1 MATIKIGVVED
12 EMIIAASIVSTLKKL
27 NYHVANTASNYKA
40 AIEMIEKE
48 DLQLLLLDINLGGQ
62 KDGIDVATYVRSHY
76 ELPIIF
82 LTANS
87 DIATVQRAK
96 VVKPDAYLLKPFT
109 KDDLYTAI
117 EIAFSSY
124 ENSNDNQ
131 IKKDSIVLKTGYDYI
146 KLKFSEIISI
156 ESNDNYVSIN
166 VVSGKPI
173 ITRATV
179 SEMTEKLPSS
189 IFTRIN
195 RSNIINHSF
204 IKKIETDQVIVGDSS
219 FSITPKSRQ
228 ELLERLGGKV

>member
-1 MATIKIGVVED
+1 
-12 EMIIAASIVSTLKKL
+12 MIIAASIVSTLKKL
-27 NYHVANTASNYKA
+27 NYHVANTASNYNA

-48 DLQLLLLDINLGGQ
+48 DLQLLLLDINVGGQ
-62 KDGIDVATYVRSHY
+62 KDGIDVATYVRSRY
-76 ELPIIF
+76 NIPIVF

-124 ENSNDNQ
+124 EDINDKQ

-146 KLKFSEIISI
+146 KLKFSEIIFI

-166 VVSGKPI
+166 LVSGKPL

-179 SEMTEKLPSS
+179 SEMTDKLPSS
-189 IFTRIN
+189 TFTRIN
-195 RSNIINHSF
+195 RSVIINHAF
-204 IKKIETDQVIVGDSS
+204 IKKVETDQVHVGDAG
-219 FSITPKSRQ
+219 FSITPKSRM
-228 ELLERLGGKV
+228 ELLEKMG

>member
-27 NYHVANTASNYKA
+27 NYHVANTASNYNA
-40 AIEMIEKE
+40 AIEMIEKD
-48 DLQLLLLDINLGGQ
+48 DLQLLLLDINIGGQ
-62 KDGIDVATYVRSHY
+62 KDGIDVASHVRSRY
-76 ELPIIF
+76 NIPIIF

-124 ENSNDNQ
+124 KDINDKQ
-131 IKKDSIVLKTGYDYI
+131 IKKDSIVLKTGYDYV
-146 KLKFSEIISI
+146 KLKFSEIIFI

-166 VVSGKPI
+166 LVSGKPLFS
-173 ITRATV
+173 RATV

-189 IFTRIN
+189 LFSRIN
-195 RSNIINHSF
+195 RSIIINHSF
-204 IKKIETDQVIVGDSS
+204 IRKIETDQVIVGDSK
-219 FSITPKSRQ
+219 FSITTKSKQ
-228 ELLERLGGKV
+228 ELLEKIGDS

>member
-62 KDGIDVATYVRSHY
+62 KDGIDIATYVRTHY
-76 ELPIIF
+76 TLPIIF

-96 VVKPDAYLLKPFT
+96 TVKPNAYLLKPFT

-124 ENSNDNQ
+124 DESSDKQ
-131 IKKDSIVLKTGYDYI
+131 LKKDSIILKIGYDYI
-146 KLKFSEIISI
+146 KLKFSEIIFI
-156 ESNDNYVSIN
+156 EIDDNYVSIN
-166 VVSGKPI
+166 IGSDKPLVS
-173 ITRATV
+173 RATL
-179 SEMTEKLPSS
+179 SEMTDKLPPST
-189 IFTRIN
+189 FTRIN
-195 RSNIINHSF
+195 RSVIINHAF
-204 IKKIETDQVIVGDSS
+204 IKKVETDQVHVGDAG
-219 FSITPKSRQ
+219 FSITTKSRQ
-228 ELLERLGGKV
+228 ELLEKMG

>member
-27 NYHVANTASNYKA
+27 NYTVANTASNYKA

-62 KDGIDVATYVRSHY
+62 KDGIDIATYVRSHY
-76 ELPIIF
+76 TLPIIF

-96 VVKPDAYLLKPFT
+96 TVKPNAYLLKPFT

-124 ENSNDNQ
+124 DQSNDKQ
-131 IKKDSIVLKTGYDYI
+131 LKKDSIILKSGYDYI

-166 VVSGKPI
+166 IGSGKPLVS
-173 ITRATV
+173 RATL
-179 SEMTEKLPSS
+179 SEMTDKLPSS
-189 IFTRIN
+189 TFTRIN
-195 RSNIINHSF
+195 RSVIINHDF
-204 IKKIETDQVIVGDSS
+204 IKKVETDQVHVGDAG
-219 FSITPKSRQ
+219 FSISPKSRQ
-228 ELLERLGGKV
+228 ELLEKMG

>member
-27 NYHVANTASNYKA
+27 NYTVANTASNYKA

-62 KDGIDVATYVRSHY
+62 KDGIDIATYVRSHY
-76 ELPIIF
+76 TLPIIF

-96 VVKPDAYLLKPFT
+96 TVKPNAYLLKPFT

-124 ENSNDNQ
+124 DESSDKQ
-131 IKKDSIVLKTGYDYI
+131 LKKDSIILKSGYDYV
-146 KLKFSEIISI
+146 KLNFSEIISI

-166 VVSGKPI
+166 IGSGKPLVS
-173 ITRATV
+173 RATL
-179 SEMTEKLPSS
+179 SEMTDKLPSS
-189 IFTRIN
+189 TFTRIN
-195 RSNIINHSF
+195 RSVIINHAF
-204 IKKIETDQVIVGDSS
+204 IKKVETDQVFVGDAG

-228 ELLERLGGKV
+228 ELLEKMG

>member
-27 NYHVANTASNYKA
+27 NYTVANTASNYKA

-62 KDGIDVATYVRSHY
+62 KDGIDIATYVRSNY

-96 VVKPDAYLLKPFT
+96 TVKPNAYLLKPFT

-124 ENSNDNQ
+124 DESSDKQ
-131 IKKDSIVLKTGYDYI
+131 LKKDSIILKSGYDYI

-166 VVSGKPI
+166 IGSGKPLVS
-173 ITRATV
+173 RATL
-179 SEMTEKLPSS
+179 SEMTDKLPSS
-189 IFTRIN
+189 TFTRIN
-195 RSNIINHSF
+195 RSVIINHAF
-204 IKKIETDQVIVGDSS
+204 IKKVETDQVHVGDAG

-228 ELLERLGGKV
+228 ELLEKMG

>member
-12 EMIIAASIVSTLKKL
+12 EMIIAATIVSTLKKL
-27 NYHVANTASNYKA
+27 NYDVANTASNYNA

-62 KDGIDVATYVRSHY
+62 KDGIDIATYVRSHY
-76 ELPIIF
+76 TLPIIF

-96 VVKPDAYLLKPFT
+96 TVKPNAYLVKPFT

-117 EIAFSSY
+117 EIAFSSF
-124 ENSNDNQ
+124 ENINDKQ
-131 IKKDSIVLKTGYDYI
+131 IIKDSIVLKTGYDYI

-166 VVSGKPI
+166 IGSGKPLVS
-173 ITRATV
+173 RATL
-179 SEMTEKLPSS
+179 SEMTDKLPSS
-189 IFTRIN
+189 TFTRIN
-195 RSNIINHSF
+195 RSVIINHAF
-204 IKKIETDQVIVGDSS
+204 IKKVETDQVHVGDAG

-228 ELLERLGGKV
+228 ELLEKMG

>member
-27 NYHVANTASNYKA
+27 NYTVANTASNYKA

-62 KDGIDVATYVRSHY
+62 KDGIDIATYVRSHY
-76 ELPIIF
+76 ALPIIF

-96 VVKPDAYLLKPFT
+96 TVKPNAYLVKPFT

-124 ENSNDNQ
+124 DESSDKQ
-131 IKKDSIVLKTGYDYI
+131 LKKDSIVLKSGYDYI
-146 KLKFSEIISI
+146 KLKFSEIIFI

-166 VVSGKPI
+166 LVSGKPL
-173 ITRATV
+173 ITRATL
-179 SEMTEKLPSS
+179 SEMTDKLPPST
-189 IFTRIN
+189 FTRIN
-195 RSNIINHSF
+195 RSVIINHAF
-204 IKKIETDQVIVGDSS
+204 IKKVETDQVLVGDAG
-219 FSITPKSRQ
+219 FSITLKSRQ
-228 ELLERLGGKV
+228 ELLEKMG

>member
-12 EMIIAASIVSTLKKL
+12 EMIIAATIVSTLKKL
-27 NYHVANTASNYKA
+27 NYDVANTASNYNA

-62 KDGIDVATYVRSHY
+62 KDGIDIATYVRTHY
-76 ELPIIF
+76 TLPIIF

-96 VVKPDAYLLKPFT
+96 TVKPNAYLLKPFT

-124 ENSNDNQ
+124 DESSDKQ
-131 IKKDSIVLKTGYDYI
+131 LKKDSIILKSGYDYI

-166 VVSGKPI
+166 IGSGKPLVS
-173 ITRATV
+173 RATL
-179 SEMTEKLPSS
+179 SEMTDKLPPST
-189 IFTRIN
+189 FTRIN
-195 RSNIINHSF
+195 RSVIINHAF
-204 IKKIETDQVIVGDSS
+204 IKKVETDQVHVGDAG

-228 ELLERLGGKV
+228 ELLEKMG